1 MRLQLILSP
10 VKPMEIQPPAVC
22 PYESCGGQHLR
33 HHQTVKKP
41 LQDTRYPQV
50 EAHRYQCLR
59 CHRTFR
65 VYPRGVSNAQKSL
78 RVKGLAV
85 MLYLLG
91 LSYGA
96 VSLALDALGVYM
108 CKSGVYDAVQA
119 VAERVPGLKR
129 GRVFGGLKTP
139 ALGGDLTS
147 VKVSGQWLTLGL
159 TVDDISGMVLTV
171 DALDGEDAET
181 LREWMKPIA
190 EAVEAEIVV
199 TDDADALKTVVD
211 ELGLEHQ
218 VCKGHVKRNT
228 EALIEDLQSIAMTDA
243 DGSLAAL
250 DVAAEQAVADLE
262 RLAELIQTRQPEDA
276 DELAEM
282 HLCYIGAAG
291 PGAGEKATVAYRL
304 RLLFLDRWNLW
315 PRLTRYRTWQGIYG
329 ETIDGTNNGSERAI
343 GWWIKERYRTMRGY
357 KRTKSA
363 VNVSRLLAW
372 CGNHL
377 DRGGADL
384 SLLIA

>member
-1 MRLQLILSP
+1 MRLQLILP
-10 VKPMEIQPPAVC
+10 RVIPTEIQTPTAC
-22 PYESCGGQHLR
+22 PYKGCDGR
-33 HHQTVKKP
+33 HFQFLQAVEKP
-41 LQDTRYPQV
+41 LQDTRYTQV
-50 EAHRYQCLR
+50 EAHRYECLR

-65 VYPRGVSNAQKSL
+65 VYPRGVSKAQKSL

-96 VSLALDALGVYM
+96 VSLALEALGVYM

-119 VAERVPGLKR
+119 VAERVPGLRREK
-129 GRVFGGLKTP
+129 VFGGLKTP

-147 VKVSGQWLTLGL
+147 VKVNGQWLTLGL
-159 TVDDISGMVLTV
+159 TVDDISGIVLTV
-171 DALDGEDAET
+171 DDLDGEDAET
-181 LREWMKPIA
+181 LRKWIEPIA
-190 EAVEAEIVV
+190 EAVEARIVV
-199 TDDADALKTVVD
+199 TDDADAFKTVTD
-211 ELGLEHQ
+211 ELGLEQQ

-228 EALIEDLQSIAMTDA
+228 EGLIEDLQTSATTDT
-243 DGSLAAL
+243 DGSLTAIGTAP
-250 DVAAEQAVADLE
+250 EHAVADLE
-262 RLAELIQTRQPEDA
+262 RLAELIRTRQPEDV

-282 HLCYIGAAG
+282 HLRYIGAA
-291 PGAGEKATVAYRL
+291 PPSPGEKATVAYRL
-304 RLLFLDRWNLW
+304 RLLYLDRWNLW
-315 PRLTRYRTWQGIYG
+315 PRLTRYRTWQGPNG